1 MKKYLGILL
10 SMLILGLAACSDGAA
25 ASSIP
30 AQHWKE
36 WDVSIQTH
44 PSPPLAGMCEIVVI
58 ITGPHGKP
66 GGHMIV
72 SLRGMDSE
80 PWMQAIEDGYIGV
93 YRRAVD
99 VGENKT
105 GVVQVRIQQGSE
117 QKTLLFP
124 VTLALN

>member
-10 SMLILGLAACSDGAA
+10 SVLVFGLAACSDGAA

-36 WDVSIQTH
+36 WAVRIQTH
-44 PSPPLAGMCEIVVI
+44 PNPPLVGMCEIVVI

-66 GGHMIV
+66 GGDLIV

-105 GVVQVRIQQGSE
+105 GVIQVHIQQGTE
-117 QKTLLFP
+117 QKTLFFP
-124 VTLALN
+124 VTLAVG

>member
-1 MKKYLGILL
+1 MKKYLGIVL
-10 SMLILGLAACSDGAA
+10 SMLVFGLVSCSDGAA

-36 WDVSIQTH
+36 WTVRIQTH
-44 PSPPLAGMCEIVVI
+44 PNPPLAGMCEIVVI

-66 GGHMIV
+66 GGDLIV

-105 GVVQVRIQQGSE
+105 GVIQVHIQQGTE

-124 VTLALN
+124 VTLAVG